1 MGFKVLGQ
9 AAPTQDTDTD
19 VYAVPAGRQSV
30 VSTITVANRDEA
42 EATFRL
48 AVRPGGAAL
57 SDEHF
62 VAFDLPIDGNAL
74 YTFTIGVTLDEDD
87 VVTVRASTGDLS
99 VSLFGQEIG

>member
-9 AAPTQDTDTD
+9 AAPAQDTDTD
-19 VYAVPAGRQSV
+19 VYAVPAGRQTV
-30 VSTITVANRDEA
+30 VSTITVANRGD

-62 VAFDLPIDGNAL
+62 VAFDLPIDGNVL
-74 YTFTIGVTLDEDD
+74 YAFTIGVTVDEDD
-87 VVTVRASTGDLS
+87 VVTFRASTDDLS